1 MGGVAGMAED
11 RTDGQT
17 ERQAGERHTEDERL
31 LNRRDDPRAAA
42 FTHTDPWR
50 VFRILGEFVEG
61 FDRLAAIGP
70 SVSVFGSARVKPSD
84 PMYAEAENL
93 ARQLVHA
100 GFGVITGGGP
110 GLMEAANKGATE
122 AGGESIGCNIELP
135 FEQGTN
141 KYVKTAIYFNYFFV
155 RKTMFVKYAEG
166 FVIFPGGFG
175 TMDELFEAL
184 TLIQTRNV
192 RNFPIVLFGS
202 AYWRGLIDWMKATML
217 AEGKITADDVD
228 MLVVTDSADEAVQ
241 VMVDCYNERCG
252 TTRDVRSEGAQ
263 VPTGHRTGGYR
274 SPLEPRRPASI
285 AAQKKKHD
293 AQ

>member
-17 ERQAGERHTEDERL
+17 ARQAGERHTEDERL

-110 GLMEAANKGATE
+110 GLMEAAQRPDRSLRLGILAW
-122 AGGESIGCNIELP
+122 AHRLDESHN
-135 FEQGTN
+135 
-141 KYVKTAIYFNYFFV
+141 ARR
-155 RKTMFVKYAEG
+155 RK
-166 FVIFPGGFG
+166 
-175 TMDELFEAL
+175 
-184 TLIQTRNV
+184 NH
-192 RNFPIVLFGS
+192 
-202 AYWRGLIDWMKATML
+202 RG
-217 AEGKITADDVD
+217 
-228 MLVVTDSADEAVQ
+228 
-241 VMVDCYNERCG
+241 
-252 TTRDVRSEGAQ
+252 
-263 VPTGHRTGGYR
+263 
-274 SPLEPRRPASI
+274 
-285 AAQKKKHD
+285 
-293 AQ
+293 